1 MKKIISVIFAA
12 MFAVSAFA
20 VNTASAATADAAS
33 AFKIEATSNLFPAK
47 TAEYSDI
54 NSYADDNGDIYVTVD
69 YDLCAPG
76 KSILNYQIN
85 NISWDPEV
93 LEFDM
98 EANTVQEDRNGF
110 FNLQPLLTEQGF
122 AGGFI
127 YNTNFI
133 DEGWIAC
140 NFSNISA
147 INRLYAYDSDDN
159 GNPVPGTFVRL
170 VFKVIDPAAAS
181 TNVNLNVVQLA
192 LDDEDSALPDTK
204 YIVAYRSN
212 RMDGFDDIYS
222 TSTKISPEGDAGEPV
237 EPSAKIGDVNLDGTI
252 DVFDASA
259 IQKYAVDKI
268 TLTDEQLYVADVND
282 DKEVN
287 VLDSIDIQKYT
298 VDKIT
303 DFKKKAA

>member
-98 EANTVQEDRNGF
+98 EANTVQGDRNEF
-110 FNLQPLLTEQGF
+110 FNLHPLLTEQGF

-159 GNPVPGTFVRL
+159 ENPVPGTFVRL

-192 LDDEDSALPDTK
+192 LDDEVTPESLLSLRQKSATL
-204 YIVAYRSN
+204 I
-212 RMDGFDDIYS
+212 S
-222 TSTKISPEGDAGEPV
+222 TA
-237 EPSAKIGDVNLDGTI
+237 
-252 DVFDASA
+252 
-259 IQKYAVDKI
+259 Q
-268 TLTDEQLYVADVND
+268 
-282 DKEVN
+282 
-287 VLDSIDIQKYT
+287 
-298 VDKIT
+298 
-303 DFKKKAA
+303 